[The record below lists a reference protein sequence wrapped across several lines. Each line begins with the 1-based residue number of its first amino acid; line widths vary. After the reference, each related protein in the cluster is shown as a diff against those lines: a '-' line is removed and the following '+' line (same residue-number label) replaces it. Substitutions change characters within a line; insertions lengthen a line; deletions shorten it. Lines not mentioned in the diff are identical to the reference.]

1 MPIPFK
7 RYQNTPGCNT
17 DIDKKSQNLMI
28 LLLKVKIWLCHIAP
42 PTMLQVMW
50 SAQLNN
56 GQSQPTKKLICTCQ
70 NPFRSTR
77 VSSSNQVTKM
87 VGPFF
92 AGPVNSSLTHAWNL
106 FCYIDKQNIGMLTFQ
121 TEI

>member
-7 RYQNTPGCNT
+7 QHQNTPGCNT
-17 DIDKKSQNLMI
+17 DIDKKSRNLMI
-28 LLLKVKIWLCHIAP
+28 LLLKVKIWLCHTVP

-50 SAQLNN
+50 SARLNN
-56 GQSQPTKKLICTCQ
+56 GQSQSTKKLICQ

-77 VSSSNQVTKM
+77 VSSSNQVRKM
-87 VGPFF
+87 VWSFF
-92 AGPVNSSLTHAWNL
+92 AGPVNSSLAHAWNL
-106 FCYIDKQNIGMLTFQ
+106 FCYIDKQNIDMLTFQ